1 MIEIRKDGRTIR
13 TGNDYTEF
21 RKQIFDAQRGRCF
34 ECGAWTNLEA
44 PIEFAGSFHI
54 HHRGSR
60 GMGSSF
66 RDDVIGPKKGQ
77 VVGGFCRVCHGRI
90 HGQ

>member
-1 MIEIRKDGRTIR
+1 MLTITKDGRTIR
-13 TGNDYTEF
+13 EGPDYTAF
-21 RKQIFDAQRGRCF
+21 RKELFDSQRGRCF

-44 PIEFAGSFHI
+44 PIEFDGSFHVA
-54 HHRGSR
+54 HRGSR

-77 VVGGFCRVCHGRI
+77 VKGGLCGDCHRKE